1 MQRNLGTLMAARGQT
16 IMKRTSA
23 AIALLVV
30 LSTPAFAQVSL
41 NTANVTVT
49 ENFNALAQ
57 SGTSSTLP
65 TGWAFFETGTAA
77 DTTYGAGTG
86 SSTAGNTYS
95 FGPAADPD
103 RAFGTQQ
110 SGSLIS
116 TIGAQFLNNTGD
128 AITGLEIGYTGEMW
142 RRGTTGRADRI
153 DFQYSLDATSLN
165 TGTWIDVNALD
176 FNSPS
181 GTPICPDPEATGATP
196 GNSANCRL
204 ALNTTIPSLSIAN
217 GASFWIRWTDFN
229 ASGADDGLAVD
240 DFSLT
245 PQGGPPL
252 PTLSIGD
259 VSLAEGDAGT
269 SNFNFMATLNAP
281 AGAGG
286 VSFTAASVNG
296 TATLADNDY
305 IQLTPTIFN
314 IPATQTQVSVTVAVN
329 GDVANE
335 GNETF
340 TVVLSALMGAQAGDL
355 SGLGVILNDD
365 GVTPIDVSIN
375 DPVITEGDSGTSL
388 ITFAVT
394 LDSPASP
401 GGVSFDIQTNPGTA
415 LETTDFVPRSLMAQS
430 IPEGQSSYQLQVQ
443 VVGDIL
449 RETPAAENF
458 TVTLANVT
466 GNGAGSVDTSSTG
479 TINDNDPIPRTIAEL
494 QGTGVASPFASTV
507 QSSFGNVV
515 TAVGNDLFA
524 MQMPGVG
531 DGDAF
536 TSDGILVFTGGVPN
550 VAVGDLVDV
559 KGNLVEFFEQTE
571 FTVTGGGLTVN
582 VVGTSALPTPTV
594 FDGIIPSP
602 APTVPACQG
611 TGSTI
616 PTNAP
621 IKTQN
626 FECYESMLVTTA
638 NGIINT
644 QNQSFGGS
652 PPDPIAENWFAT
664 GGVRV
669 MREAGVDPAVGNE
682 PGLPATVARWDGN
695 PELFEFDV
703 DRLGLPSQALASGT
717 TISAT
722 GVIGYDFGGYE
733 LWPTAYTVMS
743 SPAALP
749 IPAPTPGINQVSVGS
764 FNVENLFDTVDDPLT
779 DDTILTPTQL
789 DLKLG
794 KLSAYIRN
802 ALRAPTVLALIE
814 VENQTALDALSARIA
829 ADDPSIQYTGIIFS
843 GNDPRGINNAFLY
856 RNIPAPTVSQLRL
869 NQMTNECS
877 GTAPC
882 TLHDRPT
889 LLLQGVFTTTD
900 AQQRPFAV
908 MVSHFRS
915 LLGIDDQGNL
925 PGANRIR
932 RKRLE
937 QAVAIAEE
945 TQAFQTANPTVPL
958 VSLGDFNAFEFT
970 DGYADVTGI
979 VSGTANVA
987 NDAFPRDTV
996 FEIQDIYPAIPG
1008 NIVNPPLAEAMLS
1021 LPVGERYSYL
1031 FGCGSSSAGCFAQAL
1046 DHTLLN
1052 SAAQSVFA
1060 TYGFGRGNADAPAA
1074 QASVALSPLASS
1086 DHDGSVLILS
1096 LGNELFGNGFE

>member
-1 MQRNLGTLMAARGQT
+1 MQRHLGTLLAAYGRT
-16 IMKRTSA
+16 VRTRTSA
-23 AIALLVV
+23 AVALLVV
-30 LSTPAFAQVSL
+30 LSTPALAQVSL
-41 NTANVTVT
+41 NAANVAVT
-49 ENFNALAQ
+49 ENFNTLAQ
-57 SGTSSTLP
+57 TGTSSTLP
-65 TGWAFFETGTAA
+65 TGWAFVETGTSA

-86 SSTAGNTYS
+86 SSTGGNTYS
-95 FGPAADPD
+95 FGPAADTD
-103 RAFGTQQ
+103 RAFGTLQ
-110 SGSLIS
+110 SGSLVS
-116 TIGAQFLNNTGD
+116 TIGAQFLNNTGG
-128 AITGLEIGYTGEMW
+128 AITGLDIGYTGEMW
-142 RRGTTGRADRI
+142 RRGSTGRADRI
-153 DFQYSLDATSLN
+153 DFQYSLDAASLS
-165 TGTWIDVNALD
+165 TGAWIDVNALD
-176 FNSPS
+176 FSSPS
-181 GTPICPDPEATGATP
+181 TSPICPDPEATGATP

-204 ALNTTIPSLSIAN
+204 ALSAIIPSLNIAN

-259 VSLAEGDAGT
+259 VSMAEGDAGT
-269 SNFNFMATLNAP
+269 TNFSFLATLNAS

-286 VSFTAASVNG
+286 VSFTAATANG
-296 TATLADNDY
+296 TANLADNDY
-305 IQLTPTIFN
+305 IQLTPTVFN
-314 IPATQTQVSVTVAVN
+314 IPATQSQVAVTVVVN
-329 GDVANE
+329 GDVTNE

-340 TVVLSALMGAQAGDL
+340 TVALSALMGAQAGDL
-355 SGLGVILNDD
+355 SGQGVILNDD

-415 LETTDFVPRSLMAQS
+415 FETTDFVPRNLTGQS
-430 IPEGQSSYQLQVQ
+430 IPEGQTSYQFQVQ

-449 RETPAAENF
+449 RETPADENF
-458 TVTLANVT
+458 TVTLANVS
-466 GNGAGSVDTSSTG
+466 GNGAGSVDASSTG

-494 QGTGVASPFASTV
+494 QGTGAASPLASTV

-515 TAVGNDLFA
+515 TAVGSDLFA

-536 TSDGILVFTGGVPN
+536 TSDGILVFTGGAPN
-550 VAVGDLVDV
+550 VIVGDLVNV

-582 VVGTSALPTPTV
+582 IVGTSALPTPTV

-611 TGSTI
+611 AGSTI

-626 FECYESMLVTTA
+626 FECYESMLVITSS
-638 NGIINT
+638 GIINT
-644 QNQSFGGS
+644 QNQSFGGT

-733 LWPTAYTVMS
+733 LWPTAYTVTS
-743 SPAALP
+743 APAALP
-749 IPAPTPGINQVSVGS
+749 IPAPTAGTNQISIGS

-779 DDTILTPTQL
+779 QDTILSPAQL
-789 DLKLG
+789 ALKLG

-802 ALRAPTVLALIE
+802 VLNAPAVLGLIE
-814 VENQTALDALSARIA
+814 VENQTALDALTAQMA
-829 ADDPSIQYTGIIFS
+829 MDNPSIQYTGVIFS
-843 GNDPRGINNAFLY
+843 GNDPRGINNAFIY
-856 RNIPAPTVSQLRL
+856 RNVTLTEATQLRL

-877 GTAPC
+877 QTSPC

-889 LLLQGVFTTTD
+889 LLFRGTFTTVNG
-900 AQQRPFAV
+900 QLQPFAV

-915 LLGIDDQGNL
+915 LIGIDDQGDL
-925 PGANRIR
+925 TGANRIR

-945 TQAFQTANPTVPL
+945 TQAFQVANPTVPL
-958 VSLGDFNAFEFT
+958 VSVGDFNAFEFT

-979 VSGTANVA
+979 VRGTANVA
-987 NDAFPRDTV
+987 NDAVPRDTV

-1008 NIVNPPLAEAMLS
+1008 NIVNPPLTEAMLS

-1052 SAAQSVFA
+1052 APAQSVFA
-1060 TYGFGRGNADAPAA
+1060 TYGFGRGNADAPSAL
-1074 QASVALSPLASS
+1074 ASVALSPLASS